1 MIVLVLILTPVQGVL
16 AQPGEVLFF
25 EDFEGGSRQ
34 WEIPGSR
41 VLTQEYAFEGSH
53 SQTFARVTHGGDAH
67 TYPFPVVPGQTYYL
81 PVAYMT
87 LGGGGY
93 TGVDLFDRSL
103 QKMGEQWLMGDGSYA
118 ATLKKFDYNVF
129 NKNREDPGVWKMYTQ
144 SYTIPDQVYFIRI
157 KTQNWDMGL
166 SNSELS
172 VKVRTGSRREL
183 KIASRANLK
192 PASIVPKDSEMVL
205 IPEGE
210 FLMGSS
216 EKDIDEAMKLCEES
230 RGVAPNI
237 QCDRADYKDEMPQH
251 KVRLDAFYID
261 KYPVTNRQFMKFVE
275 ATGYKTDAEK
285 DRIGLIVRWAGNY
298 EGEII
303 TREDGSVNW
312 RSPFG
317 RRNEINNLLDHPVV
331 QVSWNDAVA
340 YCQWAGK
347 RLPTEAEWEKAARGT
362 DGRLFPWGHELP
374 DAGGKYRANYGKDRG
389 KADGFEYT
397 SPVGSFPLGASPYG
411 VMDMAGNVWE
421 WVADWYDETYYATS
435 PAENPQ
441 GPASGKGR
449 VLRGGSWGNRPE
461 SIRTAVRLRSE
472 PNSGISYIGFRCA
485 RSY

>member
-1 MIVLVLILTPVQGVL
+1 MKRKIGFILFVVGFTVLSGVSLGSGETHKSRREMRKAPIRIILRFGK
-16 AQPGEVLFF
+16 
-25 EDFEGGSRQ
+25 
-34 WEIPGSR
+34 EIFTSPRRSQQRPSSR
-41 VLTQEYAFEGSH
+41 VLV
-53 SQTFARVTHGGDAH
+53 RVKPIPHPEV
-67 TYPFPVVPGQTYYL
+67 YKVY
-81 PVAYMT
+81 
-87 LGGGGY
+87 
-93 TGVDLFDRSL
+93 RS
-103 QKMGEQWLMGDGSYA
+103 SA
-118 ATLKKFDYNVF
+118 
-129 NKNREDPGVWKMYTQ
+129 
-144 SYTIPDQVYFIRI
+144 
-157 KTQNWDMGL
+157 
-166 SNSELS
+166 ELS
-172 VKVRTGSRREL
+172 VKAKTGSRREV
-183 KIASRANLK
+183 KIASRVNLK
-192 PASIVPKDSEMVL
+192 PASLVPKDSEMVL

-230 RGVAPNI
+230 RRVAPNV
-237 QCDRADYKDEMPQH
+237 QCDRVDYKDEMPQH

-261 KYPVTNRQFMKFVE
+261 KYLVTNRQFMKFVE

-303 TREDGSVNW
+303 TKEDGSVNW

-317 RRNEINNLLDHPVV
+317 RKNEINHLLDHPVV

-362 DGRLFPWGHELP
+362 DGRLFPWGNELP

-389 KADGFEYT
+389 RADGFEYT
-397 SPVGSFPLGASPYG
+397 SPVGSFPQGASPYG